1 VTSTQASSLY
11 LGSYQV
17 LADRDGPGVAPS
29 EDNLNL
35 KLNFKLDLQVTTS
48 MKGTGLDR
56 SSQPAAPKL
65 FFSESIF
72 IDYY

>member
-29 EDNLNL
+29 KGNLNL

-48 MKGTGLDR
+48 MKGTRARGRAGLTPEGELGR
-56 SSQPAAPKL
+56 VPSRVA
-65 FFSESIF
+65 
-72 IDYY
+72 